1 MERVKNIEKSL
12 EKEMKVCSNII
23 HDMEDKLEHA
33 YLDENVVEM
42 KRCENALE
50 TLDIEYFQLKAKLA
64 EMKKGDKKVMK
75 TANKHEKEIER
86 DLKYCEEV
94 MHDIEHKLETAYV
107 EEDLIAIRRCEA
119 ALNTLDEEFFELRK
133 EMEEYKH

>member
-12 EKEMKVCSNII
+12 EKDMKVCSRII

-33 YLDENVVEM
+33 YLDENIVEM

-50 TLDIEYFQLKAKLA
+50 TLDNEYFQLKKKLT
-64 EMKKGDKKVMK
+64 EMKKGEKRVLK

-86 DLKYCEEV
+86 DIKYCEGFI
-94 MHDIEHKLETAYV
+94 HDIEDKLEIAYL

-119 ALNTLDEEFFELRK
+119 ALTTLDEEFFELRK
-133 EMEEYKH
+133 ELEVYKH